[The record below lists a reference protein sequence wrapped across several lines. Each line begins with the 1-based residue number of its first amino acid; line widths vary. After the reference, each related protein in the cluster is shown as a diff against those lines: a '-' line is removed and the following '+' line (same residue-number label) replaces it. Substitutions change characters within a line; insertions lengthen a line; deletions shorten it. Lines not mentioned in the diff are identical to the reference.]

1 MEFQPVETHVEQPRS
16 SKMMTPL
23 IRFYIQGKVN
33 SAALRPLSTEAIKP
47 AATNLTPFSIM
58 SKSSF
63 NRLKLVF

>member
-1 MEFQPVETHVEQPRS
+1 MEFQPVETHVEQQRS

-47 AATNLTPFSIM
+47 AATHLDPFSIM